1 MEKFPCTITAMIDPA
16 KIFDYVHIAMK
27 TPAAAAAAAVAV
39 VAVAPKTPVLSVDHV
54 LSIVL
59 LD

>member
-1 MEKFPCTITAMIDPA
+1 MIDPG

-27 TPAAAAAAAVAV
+27 TPAAAAAAAAVAV

>member
-1 MEKFPCTITAMIDPA
+1 MIDPG